1 MIIEKLSKIEAA
13 AKYNIYNEYRKIETI
28 IEFKEL
34 LNQIDFSTEVVPIED
49 NEKLTNLLTSL
60 KGKQLSSIETKLVE
74 EIVEEQNLNTK
85 EIKKCFTQLKKDYP
99 GAAKQIRML
108 ETKLFLMRLEDEIKL
123 PD

>member
-1 MIIEKLSKIEAA
+1 MWSEQTTS
-13 AKYNIYNEYRKIETI
+13 YRKIETI

-99 GAAKQIRML
+99 GTAKQIRML

-123 PD
+123 TD